1 MPHESQEID
10 RLLQE
15 IRERVRRAE
24 GLRKRGASDHELE
37 ALRSEIGR
45 LRWRLADLVGAEK
58 T

>member
-1 MPHESQEID
+1 MAHESHEVD

-24 GLRKRGASDHELE
+24 GLRKRGASDRELE

-45 LRWRLADLVGAEK
+45 LRWQLADLVGAGK